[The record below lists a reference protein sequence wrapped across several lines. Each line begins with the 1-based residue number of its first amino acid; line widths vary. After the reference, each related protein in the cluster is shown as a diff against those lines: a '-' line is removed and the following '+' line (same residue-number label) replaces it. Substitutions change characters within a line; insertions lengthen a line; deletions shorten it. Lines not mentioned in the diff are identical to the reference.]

1 MDNILKNKKY
11 IKHQVVVKIWENE
24 STCIDEGNEKF
35 YGHSKNWQ
43 VFTKSGTHPSK
54 MKTYVDISIWTQILI
69 GFICNCQNLK
79 AI

>member
-1 MDNILKNKKY
+1 MSPHVLMKGMQNSMAILKT
-11 IKHQVVVKIWENE
+11 V
-24 STCIDEGNEKF
+24 
-35 YGHSKNWQ
+35 WQ

-54 MKTYVDISIWTQILI
+54 MKTYVDISVWTQILI